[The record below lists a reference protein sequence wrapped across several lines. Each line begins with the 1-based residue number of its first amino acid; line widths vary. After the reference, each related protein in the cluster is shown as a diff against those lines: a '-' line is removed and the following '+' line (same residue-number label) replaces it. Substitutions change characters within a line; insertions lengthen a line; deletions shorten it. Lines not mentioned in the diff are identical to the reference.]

1 MKCTKPPTP
10 VEIERTVNLLESM
23 MEENKYEPMKGY
35 RSPENIMRIIDS
47 NLVNERK
54 SAGSPHQQMGMA
66 TNGDVLRKLGKT
78 GVVELVEREWNAA
91 LRLKLFLKAEAAKRK
106 KLNRGMPRCVTG
118 FPLEKMIKNQALFR
132 EMLEVA
138 VAKWKD
144 SPVKYAFSPGNPGH
158 CEHLSALFKGRKV
171 VECDKSNWDYN
182 MFDYFFV
189 ILEELVVR
197 LAVQPADMDDEE
209 FTQYI
214 IDVRGAIR
222 EVAEGA
228 QFVFTNGEVYE
239 VTVPG
244 IMKSGWLLTI
254 FGNSV
259 SQVALDILVKIRMGM
274 TDAEIMNAGN
284 VNVAGGDDTLQS
296 FTERVKLAEYKLKAA
311 DLGFEIEFKE
321 HDSFLGSEFF
331 SNVFKDCSGVIGFE
345 PVRTTKHLEKLK
357 RVKAA
362 DLPMALSSAMIN
374 YCWTDKQFNFFQ
386 KMYKH
391 FRKINPTLYPLSL
404 YKSRTYLRYK
414 CKGLESGDDEEDVRF
429 ELLDDVLERLVE
441 DQA

>member
-1 MKCTKPPTP
+1 
-10 VEIERTVNLLESM
+10 
-23 MEENKYEPMKGY
+23 
-35 RSPENIMRIIDS
+35 
-47 NLVNERK
+47 
-54 SAGSPHQQMGMA
+54 
-66 TNGDVLRKLGKT
+66 
-78 GVVELVEREWNAA
+78 
-91 LRLKLFLKAEAAKRK
+91 
-106 KLNRGMPRCVTG
+106 
-118 FPLEKMIKNQALFR
+118 
-132 EMLEVA
+132 
-138 VAKWKD
+138 
-144 SPVKYAFSPGNPGH
+144 
-158 CEHLSALFKGRKV
+158 
-171 VECDKSNWDYN
+171 

-214 IDVRGAIR
+214 RDVRGAIR

-228 QFVFTNGEVYE
+228 QYVFTNGEVYE

-274 TDAEIMNAGN
+274 TDVEILNTGN

-296 FTERVKLAEYKLKAA
+296 FTERVILAEYKMKAA
-311 DLGFEIEFKE
+311 ALGFEIEFKE
-321 HDSFLGSEFF
+321 HDKFLGSEFF

-374 YCWTDKQFNFFQ
+374 YCWTEKHFNFFQ
-386 KMYKH
+386 RMYKH
-391 FRKINPTLYPLSL
+391 FRKINPTLYPLHL
-404 YKSRTYLRYK
+404 LKSRVYLRYK
-414 CKGLESGDDEEDVRF
+414 CKGLEAEADEEDVRF
-429 ELLDDVLERLVE
+429 ECLDDVLERLVD